1 MTICSKAFS
10 FLLAAG
16 MAVATVACGGGSTSM
31 TGPDAA
37 AAAVPPQVGATIAG
51 AVQSGD
57 AAAREIGASS
67 VSGLRVSVTG
77 TSLQATTDGSGR
89 FTLSGVPSGRVELR
103 FQGSGIDARLELEGL
118 QNGQT
123 LTLTIRVFGSSA
135 TRVDDDDDDGEVEF
149 KGTVDSVGASSLV
162 VAGKTVTVDAST
174 RLLDHDGM
182 TVPLSG
188 FHQGDFVEVEG
199 TPGSDGTVLATKIKL
214 EDTNEDEDDE
224 ENEDEDEDEDED
236 DDDEENEGQE
246 VEFTGTI
253 SSLNPLVIAGRT
265 VKTDGSTR
273 YFGRKKETLPSSEV
287 LKINNKVEV
296 EGDMQP
302 DNSVLAKKIELE
314 D

>member
-1 MTICSKAFS
+1 MTNRSKAYS

-16 MAVATVACGGGSTSM
+16 MTVATVACGGGSASM
-31 TGPDAA
+31 TGPEAA
-37 AAAVPPQVGATIAG
+37 ATAVSPQVGATIAG
-51 AVQSGD
+51 AVQSG
-57 AAAREIGASS
+57 AAAAGEIGASS

-89 FTLSGVPSGRVELR
+89 FTLSGVPSGRIELR

-123 LTLTIRVFGSSA
+123 LTLTIRVSGSSA
-135 TRVDDDDDDGEVEF
+135 TRVDDDDDDDGEVEF
-149 KGTVDSVGASSLV
+149 KGKVDSVGASSLV
-162 VAGKTVTVDAST
+162 VAGRTVKLDAST

-182 TVPLSG
+182 MIPLSG

-199 TPGSDGTVLATKIKL
+199 TPESDGTVLAKKVKL
-214 EDTNEDEDDE
+214 EETDEDEEEDEEEDDE
-224 ENEDEDEDEDED
+224 
-236 DDDEENEGQE
+236 EGQE

-253 SSLNPLVIAGRT
+253 SRLNPLVIAGRT

-273 YFGRKKETLPSSEV
+273 YFGRKRETLPSSEV

-296 EGDMQP
+296 EGHKQP

>member
-1 MTICSKAFS
+1 MTNRSKAYS

-16 MAVATVACGGGSTSM
+16 MTVATVACGGGSTSM

-37 AAAVPPQVGATIAG
+37 AAAVPPQVGATIVG
-51 AVQSGD
+51 AVQSG
-57 AAAREIGASS
+57 AAAGEIGASS

-103 FQGSGIDARLELEGL
+103 FRGSGIDARLELEGL

-123 LTLTIRVFGSSA
+123 LTLTVRVSGSSA
-135 TRVDDDDDDGEVEF
+135 TRVDDDDDEVEF

-162 VAGKTVTVDAST
+162 VAGKTVKVDAST

-182 TVPLSG
+182 MIPLSG

-199 TPGSDGTVLATKIKL
+199 TPQSDGTVLAKKVEL
-214 EDTNEDEDDE
+214 EEADE
-224 ENEDEDEDEDED
+224 EADEDEDEGEDEGEGEDEEDED
-236 DDDEENEGQE
+236 EGQE

-287 LKINNKVEV
+287 LKISNKVEV
-296 EGDMQP
+296 EGHKQP
-302 DNSVLAKKIELE
+302 DNSVLAKKIGLE